1 MPGRV
6 SKRGASHCRVV
17 GIEKEG
23 HRSVEARPRYLR
35 WGLME
40 AAIAASSHPLYK
52 QRWYMLTRNKPLA
65 PAGATCRLTA

>member
-1 MPGRV
+1 
-6 SKRGASHCRVV
+6 
-17 GIEKEG
+17 
-23 HRSVEARPRYLR
+23 
-35 WGLME
+35 ME